1 MFRYLTRMQM
11 AQFVLVFL
19 HSVQT
24 LYFDCNYPK
33 VVAKVTSPTHFRY
46 PRCKVNIQAMII
58 NMVIFFVLFGNY
70 YFYAYITKKKDSRR
84 WTIQKLHGD

>member
-33 VVAKVTSPTHFRY
+33 VVAKVSSPTLDTFC
-46 PRCKVNIQAMII
+46 PKI
-58 NMVIFFVLFGNY
+58 
-70 YFYAYITKKKDSRR
+70 
-84 WTIQKLHGD
+84 

>member
-1 MFRYLTRMQM
+1 MQM

-33 VVAKVTSPTHFRY
+33 VVAKVIFP
-46 PRCKVNIQAMII
+46 
-58 NMVIFFVLFGNY
+58 VIGYNRN
-70 YFYAYITKKKDSRR
+70 K
-84 WTIQKLHGD
+84 

>member
-1 MFRYLTRMQM
+1 M

-33 VVAKVTSPTHFRY
+33 VVAKVF
-46 PRCKVNIQAMII
+46 
-58 NMVIFFVLFGNY
+58 
-70 YFYAYITKKKDSRR
+70 DSFA
-84 WTIQKLHGD
+84 TLG